1 MTTLEAIILGILQG
15 LTEFLPV
22 SSSGHLVLL
31 QQLLGLKEAELF
43 FDVCV
48 HLGTLAAVIAVFHRE
63 IKNIVL
69 ALLRLLTTAGKKDR
83 ALSEIESD
91 PELKMALLIVIGSI
105 PTALLGLVFSGIAD
119 RLFSSVLIVGL
130 MLILTGLLL
139 WLTRWPIKG
148 SRPPGID
155 RLNPKNAFLI
165 GIVQG
170 LAIIP
175 GISRSGSTISIGLL
189 LGIEREMAARYSF
202 LLSIPAIVGA
212 GLLSLKD
219 SFYEIDVS
227 IKIPLVGAVTA
238 AIVGYASLRAL
249 LQVVKKGGLHM
260 FAPYCW
266 LVGLLALIFGW

>member
-1 MTTLEAIILGILQG
+1 MNFAEAIILGIIQG

-31 QQLLGLKEAELF
+31 QQLLGLKEAEIF

-48 HLGTLAAVIAVFHRE
+48 HLGTLVAVIIVFRQE
-63 IKNIVL
+63 IKSIVT
-69 ALLRLLTTAGKKDR
+69 ALLRLLTLAGQKDR
-83 ALSEIESD
+83 MLSMIESD

-105 PTALLGLVFSGIAD
+105 PTALLGLAFSGIAD
-119 RLFSSVLIVGL
+119 RLFASVFIVGL
-130 MLILTGLLL
+130 MLIVTGALL
-139 WLTRWPIKG
+139 WLTRWTTK
-148 SRPPGID
+148 RVQPPGVD
-155 RLNPKNAFLI
+155 RLTPKNAFII

-189 LGIEREMAARYSF
+189 LGIKREIAARYSF

-212 GLLSLKD
+212 GLLSLKEGL
-219 SFYEIDVS
+219 SGTDV
-227 IKIPLVGAVTA
+227 IIQIPLVGAAAA
-238 AIVGYASLRAL
+238 AIVGYAALRAL
-249 LQVVKKGGLHM
+249 LHVVKKGSLYV

-266 LVGLLALIFGW
+266 LVGILAIIFGR

>member
-1 MTTLEAIILGILQG
+1 MTTFEAIILGIIQG

-31 QQLLGLKEAELF
+31 QQLLGIKEAELF

-48 HLGTLAAVIAVFHRE
+48 HLGTLVAVSAVFHRD
-63 IKNIVL
+63 IKNMVA
-69 ALLRLLTTAGKKDR
+69 ALLRLLSAAGKKER
-83 ALSEIESD
+83 ALAAIRSD

-105 PTALLGLVFSGIAD
+105 PTAFIGLAFRGIAD

-130 MLILTGLLL
+130 MLMLTGSLL
-139 WLTRWPIKG
+139 WFTRWTIRG
-148 SRPPGID
+148 ARLPGID
-155 RLNPKNAFLI
+155 RLNPKNAFFI

-170 LAIIP
+170 LAIVP

-189 LGIEREMAARYSF
+189 LGVEREMAARYSF

-219 SFYEIDVS
+219 GLYEIDVS

-238 AIVGYASLRAL
+238 AIVGYAALKAL

-266 LVGLLALIFGW
+266 LVGLVAIIFGW